1 MRTLIWPSQVSTST
15 SITCTELGT
24 PAPMARLEKRRI
36 MKPKIMPRI
45 PTCLSGDS
53 IPGAIFLLSSGRT
66 PEAVRSGEA
75 ASISRQGAF
84 EPAIADVN
92 LGLEL
97 ASEPNYF
104 RGHLLETEGLV
115 EERQAKALETKDPAA
130 AAAAR
135 ARAIG
140 LLEQAMAVQAGVIAS
155 AAPEGSSAPNP
166 AASAAPAP
174 PKAPGAP

>member
-1 MRTLIWPSQVSTST
+1 VSDKKDSYAAAGVNYDV
-15 SITCTELGT
+15 IDPGK
-24 PAPMARLEKRRI
+24 RL
-36 MKPKIMPRI
+36 
-45 PTCLSGDS
+45 
-53 IPGAIFLLSSGRT
+53 A
-66 PEAVRSGEA
+66 
-75 ASISRQGAF
+75 
-84 EPAIADVN
+84 
-92 LGLEL
+92 
-97 ASEPNYF
+97 
-104 RGHLLETEGLV
+104 
-115 EERQAKALETKDPAA
+115 QAKALETKDPAA